1 MSHVELISGQ
11 QRLPSVRGLVL
22 LQNARGR
29 AFTAVDVMR
38 WLRLSRLGF
47 QTRKIDVFLRG
58 EAPTGLEP
66 LLERGEQLDARISLR
81 TACAQPP
88 PDLGALKQHGL
99 LDVFLSPPDVA
110 APAAAQWL
118 DAAKESGLAVRLQVQ
133 APFSFDADAAAHL
146 AERWHETNV
155 VAVNIAL
162 VDPFLAQPPCRDGA
176 HSETTVVTAN
186 RLAHAV
192 AAQGIETN
200 LLFWPESLVEP
211 ENRVHLVTAR
221 QFSNDHQQYEAE
233 AYALAACLNHRGPT
247 VARLVLLMLLNQY
260 TSYRNPIDS
269 ALFPW
274 LINRPW
280 LHARAWAL
288 HKVTRYW
295 RRRNRSR
302 AESTGEGG
310 LVQGFAKQ
318 DRAVCPESLPDRSA
332 RQDRG
337 GSESFS
343 RLMRIGKDA
352 GLGTDTSRSLRRSLA
367 SVPQQN
373 RAECAEGFSRTLT
386 GLSFEPSDEPS
397 RYPSR
402 EQPKYLDEV
411 DRDRLHFSE
420 TLATLAE
427 EARQVVNNRPPTR
440 ELDSF
445 EYAVEGQAMMQ
456 MPGGNRWFSFTNTEK
471 LSTPLARLEPPF
483 TIAVTIGGGSADYIG
498 FGFGRQ
504 RKVLCPM
511 EAYVHKLVL
520 HVSEDGRYVLLR
532 DDVPMRPEVLERG
545 MYTPARLGGVLEP
558 QISIWNIDGS
568 VVTQA
573 VQLWEGAPE
582 RPASRDIRFSVVM
595 VCTRYARRMQA
606 ALKAVAAQR
615 GVPLDSI
622 EVIVAYVPGVDA
634 TDDILDSMGLV
645 HSALRIVRS
654 PFPPQNVRSKGLLIN
669 ESVRMA
675 SGEWT
680 ILLDADIIVPPD
692 LFARLAEAPGD
703 VAFAAPEGRK
713 LLSRET
719 TARILLGELDPH
731 AEWDALF
738 KGPGEYRLR
747 ETFGVPIGYCQ
758 CVRTKCL
765 ETVKYEEHEHFEG
778 ADYRFAVDMEA
789 RFGKAQRLDGV
800 SVLHLD
806 HAGSQWYGTG
816 KQF

>member
-1 MSHVELISGQ
+1 MSHIELISGE

-22 LQNARGR
+22 LQNARGWPF
-29 AFTAVDVMR
+29 AWVDVLR
-38 WLRLSRLGF
+38 WIRLSRFGF
-47 QTRKIDVFLRG
+47 QAQKLDLFLRR
-58 EAPTGLEP
+58 EALISLKTLFEQVARFGM
-66 LLERGEQLDARISLR
+66 RGSLR
-81 TACAQPP
+81 TACGEPP
-88 PDLGALKQHGL
+88 PDLAGLKERGL
-99 LDVFLSPPDVA
+99 LDIFLSPPDVTA
-110 APAAAQWL
+110 VSVGAWL
-118 DAAKESGLAVRLQVQ
+118 DGAQAANVPVRLQVQ
-133 APFSFDADAAAHL
+133 APFEFEADTAESL
-146 AERWHETNV
+146 AKRWHDSGV

-162 VDPFLAQPPCRDGA
+162 TDPFLEKPPCRDKS
-176 HSETTVVTAN
+176 HSETVVATAN
-186 RLAHAV
+186 RLARAV
-192 AAQGIETN
+192 AAQGMEVS
-200 LLFWPESLVEP
+200 LLFWPATLIEP
-211 ENRVHLVTAR
+211 ENRVHLVTFR
-221 QFSNDHQQYEAE
+221 QILNDHQQYEVE
-233 AYALAACLNHRGPT
+233 AFALAAWLNKRGPT
-247 VARLVLLMLLNQY
+247 IARLVLLMLLNQY
-260 TSYRNPIDS
+260 TSHRNPIDT

-274 LINRPW
+274 IINHPW
-280 LHARAWAL
+280 VHARAWAL
-288 HKVTRYW
+288 HKITRYW
-295 RRRNRSR
+295 RRRNRGR
-302 AESTGEGG
+302 GE
-310 LVQGFAKQ
+310 VEREK
-318 DRAVCPESLPDRSA
+318 
-332 RQDRG
+332 
-337 GSESFS
+337 
-343 RLMRIGKDA
+343 IGKDPSRPSEA
-352 GLGTDTSRSLRRSLA
+352 DALGTVPVSRI
-367 SVPQQN
+367 
-373 RAECAEGFSRTLT
+373 LT
-386 GLSFEPSDEPS
+386 GLEPGPESQTS

-402 EQPKYLDEV
+402 EQPKYYDEI
-411 DRDRLHFSE
+411 DRDRLRFDES
-420 TLATLAE
+420 LSALAE
-427 EARQVVNNRPPTR
+427 KARDVVNNRPPTR

-445 EYAVEGQAMMQ
+445 EYGVEGQAMMQ

-471 LSTPLARLEPPF
+471 LSTPLGRFEPPS

-520 HVSEDGRYVLLR
+520 HVAEDGCYVLLR

-573 VQLWEGAPE
+573 VQIWEGAGE
-582 RPASRDIRFSVVM
+582 RISAKDIQFSVVM
-595 VCTRYARRMQA
+595 VCTRYARRMQT
-606 ALKAVAAQR
+606 ALKAVANQQ

-622 EVIVAYVPGVDA
+622 EAIIAYVPGVDA
-634 TDDILDSMGLV
+634 TDDILDSMGLA
-645 HSALRIVRS
+645 HPELRIVRS
-654 PFPPQNVRSKGLLIN
+654 PFPQQNLRSKGLLIN
-669 ESVRMA
+669 ESARMA

-692 LFARLAEAPGD
+692 LFARLAEVPED
-703 VAFAAPEGRK
+703 VMFVAPEGRK
-713 LLSRET
+713 HLSRET

-765 ETVKYEEHEHFEG
+765 ETVQYEEHEHFEG

-789 RFGKAQRLDGV
+789 QFGKARRLDGL